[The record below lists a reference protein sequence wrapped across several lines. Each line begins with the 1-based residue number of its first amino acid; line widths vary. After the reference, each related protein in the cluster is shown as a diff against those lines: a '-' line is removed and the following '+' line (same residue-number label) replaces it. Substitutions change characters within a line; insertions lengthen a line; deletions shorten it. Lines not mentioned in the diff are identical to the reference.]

1 MTDLQLVYAPE
12 VYVTATMQVQW
23 DEIKRFLDDHGFTGA
38 RLFDGE
44 VRADNDAVVEIA
56 GRGCYQSWDAGR
68 DHEAYIRNI
77 LERRDGSVV
86 HHSVFGLIISG
97 VSRSFSFEWIRHKT
111 GISADELDGTGDTD
125 ISQLSQRFVDE
136 SDVRFVVPP
145 EIRRVGGEVQKAF
158 ETACMTA
165 LQDYRILTKGLEAD
179 PVIAAIP
186 NATDRRKRIRQAA
199 RSVLPNAAETRFY
212 VTGNARS
219 FRNLLEQR
227 TAPEADEEF
236 RRVAH
241 QIGLALRRY
250 APHVFG
256 DYDVSYDRVWT
267 TPNVKV

>member
-1 MTDLQLVYAPE
+1 MPDLQLVYAPE
-12 VYVTATMQVQW
+12 VYVAATMQVQW
-23 DEIKRFLDDHGFTGA
+23 GEVRRFLDDHGFTGD
-38 RLFDGE
+38 RLFDGAQ
-44 VRADNDAVVEIA
+44 RADNDAVVEIA

-77 LERRDGSVV
+77 LERHDGSVL
-86 HHSVFGLIISG
+86 HHSVFGLIIAG

-111 GISADELDGTGDTD
+111 GIRADELDGTGDTD
-125 ISQLSQRFVDE
+125 ISQLSQRYVDE

-145 EIRRVGGEVQKAF
+145 EIQRISGAALRVF
-158 ETACMTA
+158 EGSCRNDLAMYT
-165 LQDYRILTKGLEAD
+165 GLLKLLELD

-212 VTGNARS
+212 VTGNALS

-241 QIGLALRRY
+241 QIGLVLRRY
-250 APHVFG
+250 APQVFG
-256 DYDVSYDRVWT
+256 DYAVSYDGVWT